1 MKIVIVPDNHL
12 NKNVYSGVKD
22 KKIPS
27 LPFRNVDFMN
37 SFEYIVDKCIQ
48 ELHPDLFIIPG
59 DVYDHPS
66 PSNEVRGFFSSQLC
80 KLSEAKIPVI
90 ILLGNHD
97 VFKKNHALEDIH
109 KLGLKNVKV
118 IERPQIKMFR
128 GFRLLLFPY
137 SMDVEQKI
145 VTMKEEFNNFIEE
158 IEKNDSEAESL
169 FFGHF
174 GVKDAIMNEYS
185 ISSDLATD
193 TTTTLPPEVEKKKF
207 VNRNPNDITAK
218 DLDRIGASYV
228 FLGDFHRFQVLNTK
242 KCIALYPGSIEK
254 TDFNEIDQK
263 KGFVLFDTEAEPEDN
278 MGKCRFIEYPN
289 CRPMIQLKGD
299 FEKIKSDFAK
309 VDYSKHQEAMVKI
322 SFIGTSE
329 ELGTFSTEI
338 ESFKKEIR
346 KAVNPIHIISGQKIK
361 DDKQDEE
368 ASRLEQQILEKGH
381 MQAEDV
387 IEVVKEII
395 IERVVDEKERQAI
408 IDLGIEIYK
417 ENME

>member
-1 MKIVIVPDNHL
+1 
-12 NKNVYSGVKD
+12 
-22 KKIPS
+22 
-27 LPFRNVDFMN
+27 
-37 SFEYIVDKCIQ
+37 
-48 ELHPDLFIIPG
+48 
-59 DVYDHPS
+59 
-66 PSNEVRGFFSSQLC
+66 
-80 KLSEAKIPVI
+80 
-90 ILLGNHD
+90 
-97 VFKKNHALEDIH
+97 
-109 KLGLKNVKV
+109 
-118 IERPQIKMFR
+118 
-128 GFRLLLFPY
+128 
-137 SMDVEQKI
+137 
-145 VTMKEEFNNFIEE
+145 
-158 IEKNDSEAESL
+158 
-169 FFGHF
+169 
-174 GVKDAIMNEYS
+174 
-185 ISSDLATD
+185 
-193 TTTTLPPEVEKKKF
+193 
-207 VNRNPNDITAK
+207 
-218 DLDRIGASYV
+218 
-228 FLGDFHRFQVLNTK
+228 
-242 KCIALYPGSIEK
+242 
-254 TDFNEIDQK
+254 
-263 KGFVLFDTEAEPEDN
+263 
-278 MGKCRFIEYPN
+278 
-289 CRPMIQLKGD
+289 MIQLKGD